1 MLYVVAWLGGVLTV
15 VSPCILPV
23 LPFVLTRTGL
33 PFRRSGLPL
42 LLGMALTFTTLSML
56 AAVAG
61 HWVVHANQGGR
72 VLAMTVFVLFG
83 LTLVFPRFSDKLF
96 QPLVGLGAHTGRF
109 GPSEKSSTGHWPIG
123 RAMLLG
129 ASTGLLWAPCAGPI
143 LGLILT
149 GAALSGATWQSA
161 GLLASF
167 ATGAAFALS
176 LVIFGGNR
184 LIRFARPSLL
194 GEEWV
199 RRGIGIVVLASV
211 AAIALGLDTSV
222 LTRISL
228 ARTSPFEQRL
238 VDGVRPARPAP
249 KTNERPMPSLAGASA
264 WLNSPPLA
272 STDFRGRVLLV
283 DFWTYSCINCLRS
296 IPYVRAWF
304 EKYRQRGFV
313 VLGVHTPEFAF
324 ERDTAN
330 VRQAV
335 HDLNITYPVAIDS
348 RYVIWKAFANE
359 YWPAHYLIDAEG
371 MVRYHHFGEG
381 QYEETESVIQ
391 QLLNEKGAIPTA
403 ASLPVLLNAMGAQ
416 AAPRLSDVKS
426 PETYVG
432 YERQDNFSSPQP
444 LRKNEPAR
452 YTAPL
457 APMLNQ
463 WGLAGQWN
471 VRSEDALLLSSPG
484 AIRFRFH
491 ARDLHLVLGSASGGR
506 PVRFRVLLDDT
517 APLDD
522 RGVDVNPDGTGSV
535 TGHRLYQLVRQ
546 KGPIVD
552 RTFEIQF
559 LDPGVEAFAFTFG

>member
-1 MLYVVAWLGGVLTV
+1 MLYVVAWLGGILTI

-42 LLGMALTFTTLSML
+42 LLGMALTFTTLSMF

-61 HWVVHANQGGR
+61 HWVVRANQAGR
-72 VLAMTVFVLFG
+72 VLAMTVFALFG
-83 LTLVFPRFSDKLF
+83 LTLVFQRFSDKLF
-96 QPLVGLGAHTGRF
+96 QPLVRLGAHAGRF
-109 GPSEKSSTGHWPIG
+109 GPSEESSAGHWPIG

-129 ASTGLLWAPCAGPI
+129 ASTGMLWAPCAGPI

-149 GAALSGATWQSA
+149 GAALSGATWHSA

-176 LVIFGGNR
+176 LVMFGGKR
-184 LIRFARPSLL
+184 LIRFARPSLQ

-211 AAIALGLDTSV
+211 AAIALGLDTGV

-228 ARTSPFEQRL
+228 ARTSRFEQRL

-249 KTNERPMPSLAGASA
+249 TINEGPMPNLVGASS
-264 WLNSPPLA
+264 WLNSPPLDA
-272 STDFRGRVLLV
+272 TDFRGRVLLV

-304 EKYRQRGFV
+304 DEYRDRGFIV
-313 VLGVHTPEFAF
+313 VGVHTPEFAF
-324 ERDTAN
+324 EKDIAN

-335 HDLNITYPVAIDS
+335 HDLNITYPVAIDN
-348 RYVIWKAFANE
+348 RYAIWKAFANE
-359 YWPAHYLIDAEG
+359 YWPAHYLIDADG
-371 MVRYHHFGEG
+371 IVRYHHFGEG
-381 QYEETESVIQ
+381 QYEETEKVIQ
-391 QLLNEKGAIPTA
+391 QLLKEQGATPSDA
-403 ASLPVLLNAMGAQ
+403 RSALLVNATGAQ
-416 AAPRLSDVKS
+416 AAPSMPDVKS
-426 PETYVG
+426 PETYLG

-444 LRKNEPAR
+444 VRKNEPAR

-491 ARDLHLVLGSASGGR
+491 ARDLHLVLGSVSGGR

-522 RGVDVNPDGTGSV
+522 RGVDVNPDGTGMV

>member
-1 MLYVVAWLGGVLTV
+1 MLYVVAWLGGILTV

-42 LLGMALTFTTLSML
+42 LVGMALTFTAL
-56 AAVAG
+56 AILATAAG
-61 HWVVHANQGGR
+61 HWVVRANQAGR
-72 VLAMTVFVLFG
+72 VVAMTVFVLFG
-83 LTLVFPRFSDKLF
+83 LTLVFPLFSDKLF
-96 QPLVGLGAHTGRF
+96 QPLVRLAARADRF
-109 GPSEKSSTGHWPIG
+109 SVSRASSADRWPIA
-123 RAMLLG
+123 RSILLG

-149 GAALSGATWQSA
+149 GVALSGTTWQSA
-161 GLLASF
+161 WLLASF
-167 ATGAAFALS
+167 AAGAASALS
-176 LVIFGGNR
+176 LVLVGGNR
-184 LIRFARPSLL
+184 LVRFARPSLL

-199 RRGIGIVVLASV
+199 RRGIGIAVLASV
-211 AAIALGLDTSV
+211 AAIALGLDTGV
-222 LTRISL
+222 LTRIAV
-228 ARTSPFEQRL
+228 ARTSRFEQRL
-238 VDGVRPARPAP
+238 VDRVRPAQPAP
-249 KTNERPMPSLAGASA
+249 KTAEGPMPSLAGASA

-272 STDFRGRVLLV
+272 ATGFRGRVLLV

-304 EKYRQRGFV
+304 EKYRDRGFA

-324 ERDTAN
+324 EKDIAN

-335 HDLNITYPVAIDS
+335 HDLNITYPVAVDN
-348 RYVIWKAFANE
+348 RYAIWKAFANE

-371 MVRYHHFGEG
+371 SVRYHHFGEG
-381 QYEETESVIQ
+381 QYEETEKVIQ
-391 QLLNEKGAIPTA
+391 RLLKEQGVIPSDV
-403 ASLPVLLNAMGAQ
+403 ASPLLVNATGTQ
-416 AAPRLSDVKS
+416 AAPSLSEVKS
-426 PETYVG
+426 PETYLG

-471 VRSEDALLLSSPG
+471 VRAEDALLLSSPG

-522 RGVDVNPDGTGSV
+522 RGVDVNPDGTGMV

-546 KGPIVD
+546 KGRIVD

>member
-1 MLYVVAWLGGVLTV
+1 MLYIIAWLGGMLTV

-42 LLGMALTFTTLSML
+42 LLGMALTFTALSIL
-56 AAVAG
+56 ATAAG
-61 HWVVHANQGGR
+61 HWVVRANQAGR
-72 VLAMTVFVLFG
+72 VAAMTVFALFG
-83 LTLVFPRFSDKLF
+83 LTLLFPRFSDTLF
-96 QPLVGLGAHTGRF
+96 QPLVRLGARADRF
-109 GPSEKSSTGHWPIG
+109 RVSETSSAGHWPIG
-123 RAMLLG
+123 RAILLG
-129 ASTGLLWAPCAGPI
+129 GSTGLLWAPCAGPI

-149 GAALSGATWQSA
+149 GVALSGATWRSA
-161 GLLASF
+161 GLLVSF
-167 ATGAAFALS
+167 AAGAAFALS
-176 LVIFGGNR
+176 LVMLGGNR

-194 GEEWV
+194 GEEWI
-199 RRGIGIVVLASV
+199 RRGFGVAVLASV
-211 AAIALGLDTSV
+211 AAIALGLDTGV

-228 ARTSPFEQRL
+228 ARTSHFEQRL
-238 VDGVRPARPAP
+238 VDGVRPARSAP
-249 KTNERPMPSLAGASA
+249 RMNEGLMPSLAGASA

-272 STDFRGRVLLV
+272 AADFRGRVLLV

-304 EKYRQRGFV
+304 EKYRERGFA

-324 ERDTAN
+324 EKDVAN

-335 HDLNITYPVAIDS
+335 HDLNITYPVAVDD
-348 RYVIWKAFANE
+348 RYAIWKAFANE

-371 MVRYHHFGEG
+371 IVRYHHFGEG
-381 QYEETESVIQ
+381 QYEETEKVIE
-391 QLLNEKGAIPTA
+391 QLLKEQGGIASDAGFPLLVA
-403 ASLPVLLNAMGAQ
+403 ATGAQ
-416 AAPRLSDVKS
+416 AAPSLADVKS
-426 PETYVG
+426 PETYLG

-444 LRKNEPAR
+444 LRKNEAAR

-471 VRSEDALLLSSPG
+471 VRAEDALLLSSPG

-506 PVRFRVLLDDT
+506 PVRFRVLIDDA

-522 RGVDVNPDGTGSV
+522 RGVDVDADGTGSV
-535 TGHRLYQLVRQ
+535 TGHRLYQLIRQ
-546 KGPIVD
+546 KGPIED

>member
-1 MLYVVAWLGGVLTV
+1 MLYVVAWLGGILTV

-42 LLGMALTFTTLSML
+42 LVGMALTFTAL
-56 AAVAG
+56 AILATAAG
-61 HWVVHANQGGR
+61 HWVVRANQAGR
-72 VLAMTVFVLFG
+72 VVAMTVFVLFG
-83 LTLVFPRFSDKLF
+83 LTLVFPLFSDKLF
-96 QPLVGLGAHTGRF
+96 QPLVRLAARADRF
-109 GPSEKSSTGHWPIG
+109 SVSRASSVDRWPIA
-123 RAMLLG
+123 RSILLG

-149 GAALSGATWQSA
+149 GVALSGTTWQSA
-161 GLLASF
+161 WLLASF
-167 ATGAAFALS
+167 AAGAASALS
-176 LVIFGGNR
+176 LVLVGGNR
-184 LIRFARPSLL
+184 LVRFARPSLL

-211 AAIALGLDTSV
+211 AAIALGLDTGV
-222 LTRISL
+222 LTRIAV
-228 ARTSPFEQRL
+228 ARTSRFEQRL
-238 VDGVRPARPAP
+238 VDRVRPAQPAP
-249 KTNERPMPSLAGASA
+249 KTAEGPMPSLAGASA

-272 STDFRGRVLLV
+272 ATGFRGRVLLV

-304 EKYRQRGFV
+304 EKYRDRGFA

-324 ERDTAN
+324 EKDIAN

-335 HDLNITYPVAIDS
+335 HDLNITYPVAVDN
-348 RYVIWKAFANE
+348 RYAIWKAFANE

-371 MVRYHHFGEG
+371 SVRYHHFGEG
-381 QYEETESVIQ
+381 QYEETEKVIQ
-391 QLLNEKGAIPTA
+391 QLLKEQGVIPSDV
-403 ASLPVLLNAMGAQ
+403 ASPLLVNATGTQ
-416 AAPRLSDVKS
+416 AGPSLSEVKS
-426 PETYVG
+426 PETYLG

-457 APMLNQ
+457 APMRNQ

-471 VRSEDALLLSSPG
+471 VRAEDALLLSSPG

-522 RGVDVNPDGTGSV
+522 RGVDVNPDGTGMV

>member
-1 MLYVVAWLGGVLTV
+1 MLYVVAWLGGILTV

-42 LLGMALTFTTLSML
+42 LVGMALTFTAL
-56 AAVAG
+56 AILATAAG
-61 HWVVHANQGGR
+61 HWVVRANQAGR
-72 VLAMTVFVLFG
+72 VVAMTVFVLFG
-83 LTLVFPRFSDKLF
+83 LTLVFPLFSDKLF
-96 QPLVGLGAHTGRF
+96 QPLVRLAARADRF
-109 GPSEKSSTGHWPIG
+109 SVSRASSADRWPIA
-123 RAMLLG
+123 RSILLG

-149 GAALSGATWQSA
+149 GVALSGTTWQSA
-161 GLLASF
+161 WLLASF
-167 ATGAAFALS
+167 AAGAAFALS
-176 LVIFGGNR
+176 LVLVGGNR
-184 LIRFARPSLL
+184 LVRFARPSLL

-199 RRGIGIVVLASV
+199 RRGIGIAVLASV
-211 AAIALGLDTSV
+211 AAIALGLDTGV
-222 LTRISL
+222 LTRIAV
-228 ARTSPFEQRL
+228 ARTSRFEQRL
-238 VDGVRPARPAP
+238 VDRVRSGQPAP
-249 KTNERPMPSLAGASA
+249 KTAEGPMPSLAGASA

-272 STDFRGRVLLV
+272 ATGFRGRVLLV

-304 EKYRQRGFV
+304 EKYRDRGFA

-324 ERDTAN
+324 EKDIAN

-335 HDLNITYPVAIDS
+335 HDLNITYPVAVDN
-348 RYVIWKAFANE
+348 RYAIWKAFANE

-371 MVRYHHFGEG
+371 SVRYHHFGEG
-381 QYEETESVIQ
+381 QYEETEKVIQ
-391 QLLNEKGAIPTA
+391 QLLKEQGVIPSDV
-403 ASLPVLLNAMGAQ
+403 ASPLLVNATGAQ
-416 AAPRLSDVKS
+416 AAPSLSEVKS
-426 PETYVG
+426 PETYLG
-432 YERQDNFSSPQP
+432 YERQDDFSSPQP

-471 VRSEDALLLSSPG
+471 VRAEDALLLSSPG

-522 RGVDVNPDGTGSV
+522 RGVDVNPDGTGMV
-535 TGHRLYQLVRQ
+535 TGHRLYQLIRQ

>member
-1 MLYVVAWLGGVLTV
+1 MLYIVAFFGGILTV

-23 LPFVLTRTGL
+23 LPFVFTRTGL

-42 LLGMALTFTTLSML
+42 LLGMALTFTTLSMF

-61 HWVVHANQGGR
+61 HWVVRANQAGR
-72 VLAMTVFVLFG
+72 VLAMTGFALFG

-96 QPLVGLGAHTGRF
+96 QPLVRLGAHAGRF
-109 GPSEKSSTGHWPIG
+109 GPSEQSSAGHWPIG

-129 ASTGLLWAPCAGPI
+129 ASTGMLWAPCAGPI

-176 LVIFGGNR
+176 LVMFGGNR

-211 AAIALGLDTSV
+211 AAIALGLDTGV

-228 ARTSPFEQRL
+228 ARTSRFEQRL

-249 KTNERPMPSLAGASA
+249 TTNEGPMPSLAGASA

-272 STDFRGRVLLV
+272 AADVRGRVLLV

-296 IPYVRAWF
+296 IPYVRVWF
-304 EKYRQRGFV
+304 EKYRDRGFA

-324 ERDTAN
+324 EKDIAN

-335 HDLNITYPVAIDS
+335 HDLNITYPVAIDN
-348 RYVIWKAFANE
+348 RYAIWKAFANE

-381 QYEETESVIQ
+381 QYEETERVIQ
-391 QLLNEKGAIPTA
+391 QLLKEQGATQSDA
-403 ASLPVLLNAMGAQ
+403 LSALLVNATGAQ
-416 AAPRLSDVKS
+416 AAPTLSDVKS
-426 PETYVG
+426 PETYLG
-432 YERQDNFSSPQP
+432 YERQDNFSSPQAV
-444 LRKNEPAR
+444 RKNAPAR

-457 APMLNQ
+457 ALMLNQ

-471 VRSEDALLLSSPG
+471 VRAEDALLLSSPG
-484 AIRFRFH
+484 TIRFRFH
-491 ARDLHLVLGSASGGR
+491 ARDLHLVLGSASSGR
-506 PVRFRVLLDDT
+506 PVRFRVLLDDA

-522 RGVDVNPDGTGSV
+522 RGVDVDADGTGLV
-535 TGHRLYQLVRQ
+535 TGHRLYQLIRQ
-546 KGPIVD
+546 KGPIED

>member
-1 MLYVVAWLGGVLTV
+1 MLYVVAWLGGMLTV

-23 LPFVLTRTGL
+23 LPFVLTRTGM

-42 LLGMALTFTTLSML
+42 LLGMALTFTALSIL

-61 HWVVHANQGGR
+61 HWVVRANQAGR
-72 VLAMTVFVLFG
+72 VVAMTAFALFG

-96 QPLVGLGAHTGRF
+96 QPLVRLGARTDGSKL
-109 GPSEKSSTGHWPIG
+109 PQISSEDRWPIG

-149 GAALSGATWQSA
+149 GIALSGATWQSA

-167 ATGAAFALS
+167 ASGAGLALS
-176 LVIFGGNR
+176 LVMLGGNR

-199 RRGIGIVVLASV
+199 RRGIGIAVLASV
-211 AAIALGLDTSV
+211 TAIALRLDTGV

-228 ARTSPFEQRL
+228 ARTSTFEQRL
-238 VDGVRPARPAP
+238 LDDVRPARSVP
-249 KTNERPMPSLAGASA
+249 KTNEGPMPSLAGASD
-264 WLNSPPLA
+264 WLNSPALEA
-272 STDFRGRVLLV
+272 ADFRGRVLLV

-296 IPYVRAWF
+296 IPYVQAWF
-304 EKYRQRGFV
+304 EKYGDHGFA

-324 ERDTAN
+324 ERDVAN

-335 HDLNITYPVAIDS
+335 HDLKITYPVAVDNG
-348 RYVIWKAFANE
+348 YAIWKAFANE
-359 YWPAHYLIDAEG
+359 YWPAHYLIDADG
-371 MVRYHHFGEG
+371 IVRYHHFGEG
-381 QYEETESVIQ
+381 QYQETEKVIQ
-391 QLLNEKGAIPTA
+391 QLLAEHGATPSA
-403 ASLPVLLNAMGAQ
+403 AGSALTVNATGAQ
-416 AAPRLSDVKS
+416 AAPSLSDVKS
-426 PETYVG
+426 PETYLG
-432 YERQDNFSSPQP
+432 HERQENFSSPQTV
-444 LRKNEPAR
+444 RKNEPAR

-471 VRSEDALLLSSPG
+471 IRAEAALLLSSSG

-491 ARDLHLVLGSASGGR
+491 ARDLHLVLGPASSGR
-506 PVRFRVLLDDT
+506 SVRFRVLLDGA

-522 RGVDVNPDGTGSV
+522 RGVDVEADGTGLV

-546 KGPIVD
+546 KGPVED

>member
-1 MLYVVAWLGGVLTV
+1 
-15 VSPCILPV
+15 
-23 LPFVLTRTGL
+23 
-33 PFRRSGLPL
+33 
-42 LLGMALTFTTLSML
+42 MALTFTTLSML

-61 HWVVHANQGGR
+61 HWVVRANQAGR
-72 VLAMTVFVLFG
+72 VLAMTVFALFG
-83 LTLVFPRFSDKLF
+83 LTLVFPRVSDKLF
-96 QPLVGLGAHTGRF
+96 QPLVRLGAHAGRF
-109 GPSEKSSTGHWPIG
+109 GPSEQSSAGHWPIG

-129 ASTGLLWAPCAGPI
+129 ASTGMLWAPCAGPI

-167 ATGAAFALS
+167 ATGAASALS
-176 LVIFGGNR
+176 LVMFGGNR

-199 RRGIGIVVLASV
+199 RRGIGIVVIASV
-211 AAIALGLDTSV
+211 AAIALGLDTGV

-228 ARTSPFEQRL
+228 ARTSRFEQRL

-249 KTNERPMPSLAGASA
+249 KTNEVPMPSLEGASA

-272 STDFRGRVLLV
+272 AADVRGRVLLV

-304 EKYRQRGFV
+304 EKYRDRGFA

-324 ERDTAN
+324 ERDVAN

-335 HDLNITYPVAIDS
+335 HDLNITYPVAIDN
-348 RYVIWKAFANE
+348 RYAIWKAFANE
-359 YWPAHYLIDAEG
+359 YWPAHYLIDADG
-371 MVRYHHFGEG
+371 IVRYHHFGEG
-381 QYEETESVIQ
+381 QYEETEKVIQ
-391 QLLNEKGAIPTA
+391 QLLKEQGATPSDA
-403 ASLPVLLNAMGAQ
+403 RSALLVNATGAQ
-416 AAPRLSDVKS
+416 AAPSLPDVKS
-426 PETYVG
+426 PETYLG

-444 LRKNEPAR
+444 VRKNELAR

-457 APMLNQ
+457 ALMLNQ

-471 VRSEDALLLSSPG
+471 VRAEDALLLSSPG

-491 ARDLHLVLGSASGGR
+491 ARDVHLVLGSASTGR
-506 PVRFRVLLDDT
+506 PVRFRVLLDDA

-522 RGVDVNPDGTGSV
+522 RGVDVDADGTGLV

-546 KGPIVD
+546 KGPIQD